1 MMNFL
6 KKLVRFHIDFYQR
19 RFLPFLLIFS
29 FGINS
34 LSFKLDAKK
43 KTGINAIDYGQKQ
56 GVKNKSRKGD
66 YILSD
71 NTFLSLNPNFS
82 LAKNTEA
89 KNVKKKT
96 AKSNRKVKVTL
107 TAYSS
112 TVSQCDGNPFRTA
125 SGTRVKDGTVAVNF
139 LPFGTKIK
147 IPSLF
152 GDKIF
157 TVEDRMSNKY
167 WYKVDIWMPSYQEA
181 IKFGKRHSEIVI
193 LR

>member
-96 AKSNRKVKVTL
+96 AKSNRKVRVTL

>member
-1 MMNFL
+1 MMIFL

-56 GVKNKSRKGD
+56 GVKNKSQKGD